1 MKSKTSLGT
10 TLKTYIPKMLEN
22 LKEKKMGEFPNAYD
36 LPKLKPA
43 EINNLK
49 RLILSHGIEFIIKIS
64 L

>member
-1 MKSKTSLGT
+1 MKSKTPSRN
-10 TLKTYIPKMLEN
+10 TLKTYIQKMLEN

-49 RLILSHGIEFIIKIS
+49 RFIIR
-64 L
+64 LNL

>member
-1 MKSKTSLGT
+1 MKSKTSSRN

-49 RLILSHGIEFIIKIS
+49 RFIIR
-64 L
+64 LNL